1 MYYEYY
7 KQKEKYKN
15 MQKSAY
21 KKGNDIEVLKLFAER
36 HILAALYYEADSKFP
51 IEKELNE
58 IGTKMVEWFELEF
71 NTDSTIEDDGFAPKN
86 IKTPWSV
93 NAFLFNS
100 EPYIVNAEVSKE
112 KQNLVKKRKDD
123 YIEWDGGIVSRE
135 QQEEASEFLNEMRNV
150 LLIREDD
157 VQIGR
162 KSILSKPGITD
173 EEEKIIKDYLQIYIS
188 SKWQETLE
196 ENVEQYAISEMF
208 KESIKNDIL
217 SVTDEEAKQI
227 SKNIGQFKKG
237 ATNEL
242 AKVMASTGIGDRQ
255 KLEETKDKKR
265 KEILSIIREKSKEL
279 STKMVNEMLDK
290 GISSQKTL
298 SDFRQQQQNGWNEI
312 NAVGRFGIAK
322 QFASIGVDIISLS
335 SAYNEVKLN
344 EKYFKKLQY
353 KDPEMR
359 ELLGDPTMPDF
370 ANEEVS
376 LEIPTDTYYE
386 EINKKELA
394 WLDKIELTNTTLGK
408 CYEIIKVTYGLL
420 KPFMIFMSLFF
431 PAGLPP
437 GILGVGLQII
447 QGMVYVGVLM
457 GIVNTLGLELPELS
471 TSQGTGSYWDII
483 TKAVTGAM
491 FTVFVQTMM
500 FIGVLTSYLIDGI
513 YGRYIIMAIALIN
526 IFVTLGNITA
536 DYTGR
541 GGKAGFKT
549 AVLNANLKL
558 KSDFSNYTFDI
569 SEIDKEIEQSM
580 EGGSGNLKEVSRRI
594 SALTNTVNSVMKVKD
609 ENRATVKEAAL
620 IAGVATQERIAN
632 ATEEQT
638 KIQKGTLQIAKDKM
652 RKMLPTFKSKK
663 DREFDKSLPD
673 AETQTI
679 PLSLIERLNRL
690 KGVGLEKGVKEELK
704 ELERKPAIPVLVDV

>member
-1 MYYEYY
+1 MYIEYE

-21 KKGNDIEVLKLFAER
+21 KKGNDEEVLKLFASR
-36 HILAALYYEADSKFP
+36 HILAALYYEADSNFP

-71 NTDSTIEDDGFAPKN
+71 NTESTIEDDGFAPKN
-86 IKTPWSV
+86 IKTPWKIS
-93 NAFLFNS
+93 AFLFNS

-123 YIEWDGGIVSRE
+123 YLEWDGGIVSRE

-162 KSILSKPGITD
+162 KTIVSKPGITD

-227 SKNIGQFKKG
+227 SKNIGQFKKD

-290 GISSQKTL
+290 GMSSQKSL

-312 NAVGRFGIAK
+312 NAIGRFGIAK
-322 QFASIGVDIISLS
+322 QFASIGVDIIALS

-353 KDPEMR
+353 KDPEMK

-370 ANEEVS
+370 SNEVS
-376 LEIPTDTYYE
+376 LDLPPEEDYYE
-386 EINKKELA
+386 LINKKELA
-394 WLDKIELTNTTLGK
+394 WLDKVKLTNTTLGK
-408 CYEIIKVTYGLL
+408 
-420 KPFMIFMSLFF
+420 
-431 PAGLPP
+431 
-437 GILGVGLQII
+437 
-447 QGMVYVGVLM
+447 
-457 GIVNTLGLELPELS
+457 
-471 TSQGTGSYWDII
+471 
-483 TKAVTGAM
+483 
-491 FTVFVQTMM
+491 
-500 FIGVLTSYLIDGI
+500 
-513 YGRYIIMAIALIN
+513 
-526 IFVTLGNITA
+526 
-536 DYTGR
+536 
-541 GGKAGFKT
+541 
-549 AVLNANLKL
+549 
-558 KSDFSNYTFDI
+558 
-569 SEIDKEIEQSM
+569 
-580 EGGSGNLKEVSRRI
+580 
-594 SALTNTVNSVMKVKD
+594 
-609 ENRATVKEAAL
+609 
-620 IAGVATQERIAN
+620 
-632 ATEEQT
+632 
-638 KIQKGTLQIAKDKM
+638 
-652 RKMLPTFKSKK
+652 
-663 DREFDKSLPD
+663 
-673 AETQTI
+673 
-679 PLSLIERLNRL
+679 RL
-690 KGVGLEKGVKEELK
+690 
-704 ELERKPAIPVLVDV
+704 